1 MKTSKEKKKFPK
13 QPFSGSHLSMSS
25 THKELN
31 QEREKH
37 GIEPKTKHSRW
48 LLWMSQIETYGL
60 KALKGRFPRE
70 NVTDM
75 LSDTL
80 QLTVM

>member
-1 MKTSKEKKKFPK
+1 
-13 QPFSGSHLSMSS
+13 MSS

-48 LLWMSQIETYGL
+48 LLWMSQIEAYGL
-60 KALKGRFPRE
+60 KALKRK

-75 LSDTL
+75 LSDML

>member
-1 MKTSKEKKKFPK
+1 M
-13 QPFSGSHLSMSS
+13 SMSS

-37 GIEPKTKHSRW
+37 GIESKTKHSRW
-48 LLWMSQIETYGL
+48 LLRMSQIEAYGL
-60 KALKGRFPRE
+60 KAPKGRFPRK

-75 LSDTL
+75 LSGVI
-80 QLTVM
+80 QLIVT